1 MVVTTLLS
9 VLQKL
14 GRTLTIP
21 LTQMTTMGHCLQRE
35 GHFLRRETS
44 RGEDHSG
51 RARELLQQRDT
62 ATAESLIIPGT
73 NTKVVVKGGSKQ

>member
-1 MVVTTLLS
+1 MVGTTLLS

-14 GRTLTIP
+14 GKTLTIP
-21 LTQMTTMGHCLQRE
+21 LTQMTTTAHCLQRK
-35 GHFLRRETS
+35 GHLLRGETS

-62 ATAESLIIPGT
+62 AAAESVIIPGT